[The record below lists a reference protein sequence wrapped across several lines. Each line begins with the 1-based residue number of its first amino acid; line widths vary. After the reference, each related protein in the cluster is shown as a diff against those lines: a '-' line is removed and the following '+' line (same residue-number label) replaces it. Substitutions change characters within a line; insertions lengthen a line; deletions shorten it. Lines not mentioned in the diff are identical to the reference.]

1 MKSNIYIGKDEKG
14 KEFFINL
21 EKDKMHTILLVGE
34 TGSGKS
40 IFHYSLYM
48 QLMEQNSPEELGFV
62 FLDMTRVDFDNWK
75 SDYLYLPPIVDAEKA
90 LNTLELLGNESIQR
104 AKGKS
109 KREKAIFIHIEE
121 CDMVYYDPA
130 RFQKAW
136 LNIAK
141 HRNVNNMYLVFSTSR
156 PSPDVLTKTILNET
170 DLKVVFTLAS
180 KEDSIHV
187 LGKSVAEKFVE
198 SGEKMLVYDG
208 KEVHLHPF
216 SEEEIK
222 KIGVFD
228 GKMEGKREK

>member
-1 MKSNIYIGKDEKG
+1 MKSNIYVGKDDG
-14 KEFFINL
+14 GSSLFIDL
-21 EKDKMHTILLVGE
+21 EKENLHTILLVGQ

-62 FLDMTRVDFDNWK
+62 FLDMIRVDFSDWE
-75 SDYLYLPPIVDAEKA
+75 SDYLYLPPIVDVEKG

-109 KREKAIFIHIEE
+109 KKERAILIHIEE

-130 RFQKAW
+130 RFKRAW
-136 LNIAK
+136 LNITK

-156 PSPDVLTKTILNET
+156 PSPAVLTKTILNET

-180 KEDSIHV
+180 REDSVHV
-187 LGKSVAEKFVE
+187 LGKSVAEKFVKP
-198 SGEKMLVYDG
+198 GEKMLVYDG
-208 KEVHLHPF
+208 KEIHLHSF
-216 SEEEIK
+216 SEEEVK
-222 KIGVFD
+222 KVSIFD
-228 GKMEGKREK
+228 KKMRQR